1 MRRNRGPEPQRERV
15 GSVGRNTAAV
25 HSLAAGTRI
34 LSPAPAPA
42 RSAARTPA
50 AAQAADIAG
59 QLASGAAEKIDRRAG
74 RTAAALQAGYLE
86 VPAAGPYP
94 RRAARRTAHPM
105 ESVRWSCSS
114 CSFAKRLADMQRRVI
129 KDFRHC
135 RFHRMDDKAQIKSR
149 LPHIH
154 HCSAPCRLLLR

>member
-1 MRRNRGPEPQRERV
+1 MRHNRGPEPQRERV

-42 RSAARTPA
+42 GSAARTLAAVPEPRIRIALPAARTPA

-59 QLASGAAEKIDRRAG
+59 QLAAGAAGKIDRRAG
-74 RTAAALQAGYLE
+74 RTAAALQARYLE

-135 RFHRMDDKAQIKSR
+135 RFHRMDDKAQ
-149 LPHIH
+149 
-154 HCSAPCRLLLR
+154 